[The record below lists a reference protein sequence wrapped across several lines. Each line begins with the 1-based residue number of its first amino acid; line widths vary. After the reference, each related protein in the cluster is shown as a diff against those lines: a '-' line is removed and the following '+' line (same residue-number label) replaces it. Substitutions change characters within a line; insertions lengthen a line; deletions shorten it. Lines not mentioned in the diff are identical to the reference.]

1 MRLLPPKNEQ
11 GWLPYGWLVYLVIF
25 LLYPFEGHASALEWT
40 LTIAA
45 VCAFLPLY
53 FWGYWLN
60 GPRILLPI
68 AGMTVIGCVFAP
80 WNAGASVF
88 FVYAGC
94 FIGEVAEPGI
104 GVRYLGALLGIVV
117 LESWA
122 LNLHPWFWGPA
133 LIITALMGGVDI
145 HYAQRRRMNRK
156 LSMAQDEIEHL
167 AKVAER
173 ERIARD
179 LHDLLGHTLSIII
192 LKSELASKIAEK
204 DTKRAIA
211 EIRDVERISR
221 DALAEVRQAVKGYR
235 SMGLSSELRHAEETL
250 RTAGIRV
257 ECASETVPLTTAQE
271 IAMVLALREAV
282 TNVVRHAAATSCE
295 ISIRRSEGACEL
307 AIADNGCGGSAP
319 EGSGLSGMRHR
330 VESLGGTLD
339 RDSTRGTRLI
349 IRVPIQNIQSIGAA

>member
-1 MRLLPPKNEQ
+1 MTILPPKLDQ
-11 GWLPYGWLVYLVIF
+11 GWLPYGWLVYLLIF

-45 VCAFLPLY
+45 VAVFLPLY
-53 FWGYWLN
+53 FWGYWLC
-60 GPRILLPI
+60 GQRVLIPI
-68 AGMTVIGCVFAP
+68 AGMTLIGCVYAP

-88 FVYAGC
+88 FVYAAC
-94 FIGEVAEPGI
+94 FVGEIGDPGL
-104 GVRYLGALLGIVV
+104 GVRYLGALIGIIVV
-117 LESWA
+117 ESWA

-133 LIITALMGGVDI
+133 LIISALMGGVDI
-145 HYAQRRRMNRK
+145 HFAQRRRMNRK
-156 LSMAQDEIEHL
+156 LSMAQEEIEHL

-204 DTKRAIA
+204 DTARAIA

-235 SMGLSSELRHAEETL
+235 STGLQSELRHAEETL

-257 ECASETVPLTTAQE
+257 ECSADAVPLSTAQE
-271 IAMVLALREAV
+271 TALVLALREAV
-282 TNVVRHAAATSCE
+282 TNVVRHAAATSCDV
-295 ISIRRSEGACEL
+295 SVRRGDTFCEL
-307 AIADNGCGGSAP
+307 SIADDGRGGGAS

-330 VESLGGTLD
+330 IESLGGTLE
-339 RDSTRGTRLI
+339 RDSAHGTRLV
-349 IRVPIQNIQSIGAA
+349 IRVPIQNLQSIGAA

>member
-1 MRLLPPKNEQ
+1 MRILPPKHEQ
-11 GWLPYGWLVYLVIF
+11 GWLPYGWLVYLLMF
-25 LLYPFEGHASALEWT
+25 LLYPFLAHSSTLVWT
-40 LTIAA
+40 MTGVA

-53 FWGYWLN
+53 FWAYWLT
-60 GPRILLPI
+60 GKRILLPI
-68 AGMTVIGCVFAP
+68 GGILAIGVLSAP

-88 FVYAGC
+88 FIYAAC
-94 FIGEVAEPGI
+94 FIGEIGEPGI
-104 GVRYLGALLGIVV
+104 GTQYLGALLGIVV
-117 LESWA
+117 VETWA
-122 LNLHPWFWGPA
+122 LNLHPEFWIPA
-133 LIITALMGGVDI
+133 LVISALMGGVDI

-257 ECASETVPLTTAQE
+257 ECSSETVPLTTAQE
-271 IAMVLALREAV
+271 IALVLALREAV

-295 ISIRRSEGACEL
+295 ISIRRGDGACEL

-330 VESLGGTLD
+330 VESLGGTLE

-349 IRVPIQNIQSIGAA
+349 IRVPVQNIQSIGAA